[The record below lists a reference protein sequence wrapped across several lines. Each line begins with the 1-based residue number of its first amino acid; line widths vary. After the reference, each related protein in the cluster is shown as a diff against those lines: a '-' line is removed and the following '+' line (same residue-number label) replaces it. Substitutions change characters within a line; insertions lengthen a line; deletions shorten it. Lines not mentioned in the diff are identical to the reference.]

1 MVTEF
6 SEFSESSESLPGV
19 LEVSGLEF
27 RYSAHGSL
35 VLRGVDLSVGAGERV
50 AVMGPSGSGKSTLL
64 LCAAGLLRAGAGRV
78 LLDGVDVVSAS
89 ERMLTAM
96 RRDRVAFIFQ
106 DLNLVES
113 LTAAQN
119 VALPGL
125 MGGRMRSPGDVT
137 GVLERVGLAG
147 LEDRLPSRLS
157 GGQRQRVAVARA
169 LVSRPAMVFADEPT
183 GALDVR
189 AGAAVLGQ
197 LDLLSDAGGGLLV
210 VTHDPRVAAWADR
223 VVWLV
228 DGCATGGVSGAGAAQ
243 IAGHLADLQARVEA
257 QSRG

>member
-78 LLDGVDVVSAS
+78 LLDGVDVASAS
-89 ERMLTAM
+89 ERTLTAM
-96 RRDRVAFIFQ
+96 RRDRVAFVFQ

-210 VTHDPRVAAWADR
+210 VTHDREAEEAADR
-223 VVWLV
+223 VLTM
-228 DGCATGGVSGAGAAQ
+228 DGGRLGGPEPRGPGAPRAEERQ
-243 IAGHLADLQARVEA
+243 YTD
-257 QSRG
+257 

>member
-1 MVTEF
+1 MVT
-6 SEFSESSESLPGV
+6 EFSESSESLPGV

-183 GALDVR
+183 GALDTRSAAFVLAELR
-189 AGAAVLGQ
+189 RLADEGAAVVL
-197 LDLLSDAGGGLLV
+197 
-210 VTHDPRVAAWADR
+210 VTHDP
-223 VVWLV
+223 
-228 DGCATGGVSGAGAAQ
+228 GAA
-243 IAGHLADLQARVEA
+243 ALADSVLVMRDGAIIDRRRGAAPDELLAAMNRMGEA
-257 QSRG
+257 A

>member
-1 MVTEF
+1 M
-6 SEFSESSESLPGV
+6 
-19 LEVSGLEF
+19 
-27 RYSAHGSL
+27 
-35 VLRGVDLSVGAGERV
+35 
-50 AVMGPSGSGKSTLL
+50 
-64 LCAAGLLRAGAGRV
+64 
-78 LLDGVDVVSAS
+78 
-89 ERMLTAM
+89 
-96 RRDRVAFIFQ
+96 RVAFVFQ

-197 LDLLSDAGGGLLV
+197 LDLLSL
-210 VTHDPRVAAWADR
+210 
-223 VVWLV
+223 
-228 DGCATGGVSGAGAAQ
+228 
-243 IAGHLADLQARVEA
+243 
-257 QSRG
+257 

>member
-1 MVTEF
+1 M
-6 SEFSESSESLPGV
+6 
-19 LEVSGLEF
+19 
-27 RYSAHGSL
+27 A
-35 VLRGVDLSVGAGERV
+35 
-50 AVMGPSGSGKSTLL
+50 
-64 LCAAGLLRAGAGRV
+64 
-78 LLDGVDVVSAS
+78 
-89 ERMLTAM
+89 
-96 RRDRVAFIFQ
+96 
-106 DLNLVES
+106 
-113 LTAAQN
+113 
-119 VALPGL
+119 
-125 MGGRMRSPGDVT
+125 

-197 LDLLSDAGGGLLV
+197 LDLLSGAGAGLLV

-228 DGCATGGVSGAGAAQ
+228 DGCAMGGVSGAGAAQ